1 MENIKFWLEDI
12 TILFKNDS
20 YLNYYP
26 THKSSRIEQLN
37 SITRLSIYSIILML
51 LFGYDSKY
59 LYIPI
64 TLITGTIIIYYL
76 YKNDVDKEKKDLNRT
91 NKIDIGYESSNIDN
105 TKRLSSGDKD
115 TDDINNIINKGS
127 NNIINEFDTIYNNSS
142 QNNNEVINPTNEFS
156 TDMIRNEIGNM
167 DISKIN
173 LSKNDITKINESTIN
188 NKLEE
193 FKLKSR
199 KSTINNPF
207 MNPTIENYNN
217 GPVEVHSD
225 TFNKD
230 IQNQININFEH
241 NLFLDFEDTFRT
253 RNSQRQFYTVPN
265 RKIPNDQKIF
275 AEWLYKVDKTCK
287 EDQSACFPEPL
298 HNFGSRSLLNI
309 Y

>member
-12 TILFKNDS
+12 TILFKDDK

-26 THKSSRIEQLN
+26 TSESSRIEQLN
-37 SITRLSIYSIILML
+37 AITRFSIYSIILML

-76 YKNDVDKEKKDLNRT
+76 YKNDTEKEKKDLNRQ
-91 NKIDIGYESSNIDN
+91 NKINSGYDDLEIDKENNLIGDNNDNNNID
-105 TKRLSSGDKD
+105 S
-115 TDDINNIINKGS
+115 IINKGN
-127 NNIINEFDTIYNNSS
+127 NNIMNEFDNIYNNSS
-142 QNNNEVINPTNEFS
+142 DNNNKVISSKNEFS
-156 TDMIRNEIGNM
+156 TDIIRNEINNNSDKLNLTNN
-167 DISKIN
+167 DISKIYERN
-173 LSKNDITKINESTIN
+173 IN

-193 FKLKSR
+193 IKLKSR

-225 TFNKD
+225 TFDKD

-275 AEWLYKVDKTCK
+275 AEWLYKTDKTCK
-287 EDQSACFPEPL
+287 EDPSACFPDPL
-298 HNFGSRSLLNI
+298 YNFGSRSLSNI
-309 Y
+309 F